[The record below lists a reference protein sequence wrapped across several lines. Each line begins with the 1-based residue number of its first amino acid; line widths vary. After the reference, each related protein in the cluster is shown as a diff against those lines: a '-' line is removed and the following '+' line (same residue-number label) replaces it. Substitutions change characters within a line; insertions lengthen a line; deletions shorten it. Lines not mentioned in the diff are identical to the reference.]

1 MHLSRR
7 DIDWTMLLVTLI
19 VCAVGVLQIYSATRD
34 TDYTSAWW
42 KQVLNIVGGLI
53 FMWIAMAVDYHGI
66 LHYVP
71 VLYGASVLAL
81 LLTAF
86 FGQAAYGSTRWIPL
100 PYGIH
105 LQVSEFVKLV
115 IILLVARYLTDLR
128 SDELEV
134 REMLKLAGLVVVPT
148 ALVIKQPDLGTALTY
163 LAILV
168 ACCFL
173 AGMKWKYVAAISVV
187 AVVVLPISVHF
198 LSDYQKARIES
209 FLDPER
215 DPQGKGYQLIQS
227 QIAVGSGGMFGK
239 GVTKGTQTQLRFLP
253 VPHKDFIFSA
263 FAEEHGFVGAIVM
276 LSLLFVLIM
285 RIVQN
290 AQTAPDRVG
299 MYICMGV
306 AALLLFHILVN
317 VGMVAGLMPVTGIPL
332 PFMSFGGSSIW
343 TFFLA
348 LGLVNNVRLRRF
360 VN

>member
-1 MHLSRR
+1 
-7 DIDWTMLLVTLI
+7 
-19 VCAVGVLQIYSATRD
+19 VL
-34 TDYTSAWW
+34 
-42 KQVLNIVGGLI
+42 GGLL
-53 FMWIAMAVDYHGI
+53 FLWIAMMIDYHTM

-71 VLYGASVLAL
+71 ALYIGSVGAL
-81 LLTAF
+81 LVTYLI
-86 FGQAAYGSTRWIPL
+86 GEKAYGSKRWIPM
-100 PYGIH
+100 GFGVH

-115 IILLVARYLTDLR
+115 IILLVARYLTELRTDDL
-128 SDELEV
+128 EI
-134 REMLKLAGLVVVPT
+134 REMLKLAGLVLIPT
-148 ALVIKQPDLGTALTY
+148 ALVMKQPDLGTSLTY
-163 LAILV
+163 V
-168 ACCFL
+168 AVLIACAFL
-173 AGMKWKYVAAISVV
+173 AGLRWKYVAAIAVIT
-187 AVVVLPISVHF
+187 VVVLPVSWQF
-198 LSDYQKARIES
+198 LNEYQRGRIVS
-209 FLDPER
+209 FMDPER
-215 DPQGKGYQLIQS
+215 DPQGKGYQMIQS

-263 FAEEHGFVGAIVM
+263 FAEEHGFVGVVVL
-276 LSLLFVLIM
+276 LSLFFVLVM